1 MTQVRGNI
9 RRYSSPARQDQRNRT
24 QLAILQAAEAV
35 FKERGYGAA
44 TMQSVA
50 DSAGVSLATV
60 YLYFR
65 SKPDLVRSLAE
76 LVTSSA
82 DLSVE
87 RVLAETDPNRQLAI
101 GAGILR
107 KLHERSEVV
116 ADVLRTA
123 AGGDRNLSREWQRWQ
138 QRHLAAVR
146 AVAQSLAKKGALRSD
161 LNVRSATDILYTI
174 GGPETFRQLVRER
187 GWTAERYE
195 RWLVEA
201 GQRLLLS

>member
-1 MTQVRGNI
+1 MAHARVTTRPY
-9 RRYSSPARQDQRNRT
+9 RSPARHDQRNRT
-24 QLAILQAAEAV
+24 QLAILKAAEGV

-50 DSAGVSLATV
+50 DSARVSLPTV

-65 SKPDLVRSLAE
+65 SKPDLVRSLAD

-87 RVLAETDPNRQLAI
+87 RVLDETDPNRQLEI

-146 AVAQSLAKKGALRSD
+146 AVAQSLAEGGALRSD
-161 LNVRSATDILYTI
+161 LDVRSATDILYTI